1 MGFQNKH
8 NVITY
13 YKHIAQDSL
22 YLQDFG
28 IDPIHG
34 IGNNAT
40 KPKKTNNKKPLPLW
54 HDDVWYYDIEYGI
67 GTTVGKIK
75 YALIIAGRANRYT
88 FVHPLK
94 DLKDSSLLL
103 SMKLFV
109 SQIGRKQK
117 NMYTDR
123 NFKLTGVVVV
133 EFLKTNYDPVS
144 TELIWQVTGVPTNR
158 QN

>member
-40 KPKKTNNKKPLPLW
+40 KPKKTNNKKPLPL
-54 HDDVWYYDIEYGI
+54 
-67 GTTVGKIK
+67 
-75 YALIIAGRANRYT
+75 
-88 FVHPLK
+88 
-94 DLKDSSLLL
+94 
-103 SMKLFV
+103 
-109 SQIGRKQK
+109 
-117 NMYTDR
+117 
-123 NFKLTGVVVV
+123 
-133 EFLKTNYDPVS
+133 
-144 TELIWQVTGVPTNR
+144 
-158 QN
+158 